1 MSNAQADG
9 LRIDVLGSQEKHRTF
24 LMLKP
29 ATIKPKHVDRLVE
42 GMLLGSLDPLHLRI
56 VREGHILARARLGR
70 IGSREAIHIV
80 STDPEPFPTPA
91 KPKHRI
97 LEVRLKLI
105 TEGNFDVGSVIEY
118 DEALSRDMLVLID
131 GQPYAMAEMVEYDNE
146 PMVRITRMLHG

>member
-1 MSNAQADG
+1 MSNAQADR
-9 LRIDVLGSQEKHRTF
+9 LRIEVLSSQEKHRTF

-29 ATIKPKHVDRLVE
+29 ATIKSKHVAHFTE
-42 GMLLGSLDPLHLRI
+42 GVLIGSLDPLHLRI
-56 VREGHILARARLGR
+56 VRGEHILARARLGR
-70 IGSREAIHIV
+70 IDTREVIHIV
-80 STDPEPFPTPA
+80 STDPEPLPTSA

-105 TEGNFDVGSVIEY
+105 TEGVFSGGSILEY
-118 DEALSRDMLVLID
+118 DEALSRDMLILID